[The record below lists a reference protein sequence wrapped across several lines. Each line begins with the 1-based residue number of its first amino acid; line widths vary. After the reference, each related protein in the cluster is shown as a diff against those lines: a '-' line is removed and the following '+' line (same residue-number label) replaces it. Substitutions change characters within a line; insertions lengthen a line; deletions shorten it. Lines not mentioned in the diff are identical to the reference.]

1 MIRTRVFSSALEVT
15 VLTAA
20 SLAMFLQSGGL
31 CQAALSECID
41 ATCRI
46 TTAEGSCGSG
56 CVFEIGNGSVYVLTA
71 GHVTGKAAAVQCEF
85 WRQGHQVLPAARP
98 GDRKLDRRRRRRD
111 RRAGGRAG
119 RPAARRRPAGPAGRS
134 GRRRRYAPLGR
145 MRQRHL
151 VHRLEGTLGQGGG
164 PSFGRCPRAEG
175 GRGRTSFRP
184 RAGQRTERLGPL
196 RRRGQA
202 YRRRHHRADR
212 RWPAG
217 DRHADRRGVSGL
229 RRRCP
234 V

>member
-85 WRQGHQVLPAARP
+85 WRQGHQSSPLPGRVIGSSTAADAAVIAVPVAALGGLLPAAVPLAPRAEAVGA
-98 GDRKLDRRRRRRD
+98 GDTLLSV
-111 RRAGGRAG
+111 G
-119 RPAARRRPAGPAGRS
+119 
-134 GRRRRYAPLGR
+134 L
-145 MRQRHL
+145 RQRHL